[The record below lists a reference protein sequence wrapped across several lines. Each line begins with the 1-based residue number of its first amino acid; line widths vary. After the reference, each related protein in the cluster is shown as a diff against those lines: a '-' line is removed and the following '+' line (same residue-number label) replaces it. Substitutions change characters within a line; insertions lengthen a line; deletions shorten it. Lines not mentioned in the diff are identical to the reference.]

1 MEDIIMRVRHSK
13 LIALIGAGILAV
25 PALVACGNGDAATA
39 QPSAVESSAAE
50 STVAESILISL
61 INITKCWWNGTRL

>member
-13 LIALIGAGILAV
+13 LLALIGAGILAV
-25 PALVACGNGDAATA
+25 TALVACGNGDAATA

-50 STVAESILISL
+50 STVAVFP
-61 INITKCWWNGTRL
+61 W